1 VEENSM
7 EEKELKELMLE
18 KSEEFRKVYKQHQK
32 YEKELERF
40 KEKSFLTEEEKLK
53 EKELKKKKLALKDRM
68 YFMMTEFRKSL

>member
-1 VEENSM
+1 M

-18 KSEEFRKVYKQHQK
+18 KNEEFRKVHKQHQE
-32 YEKELERF
+32 YEKELEKF

-68 YFMMTEFRKSL
+68 YFMMIEFRKSL

>member
-1 VEENSM
+1 M

-40 KEKSFLTEEEKLK
+40 KEKSFLAEEEKLK